1 MIDCD
6 ILVTPDI
13 AGLSLRLLK
22 EERAHNAKD
31 GTRNIYIHFRRIYS
45 NETGVARRPHPA
57 VMLLSKQAYWMSGG
71 CDEDFVGNYGKTDPH
86 FKWRASRTN
95 NVAIKHIGKKFSDP
109 LVQMIES
116 DKLAGPRKSDV
127 NNKLFMAKR
136 SGEVAWSTTYLRF
149 PWNRRGEF
157 CMSASS

>member
-95 NVAIKHIGKKFSDP
+95 NVASIGGLPKLLSYATPSAPTCFVRSPPIEPAFAP
-109 LVQMIES
+109 LS
-116 DKLAGPRKSDV
+116 L
-127 NNKLFMAKR
+127 
-136 SGEVAWSTTYLRF
+136 
-149 PWNRRGEF
+149 
-157 CMSASS
+157 